1 MFNECAEAFTARG
14 NHVAGDDIGID
25 NVDTQPGKRIAYQC
39 LTGANA
45 ASQAHKERAALRRYC
60 HLAEYPIEVRSF
72 NFLLIEQG
80 YPARN
85 GEVRTI
91 RNGQV
96 FTLTLF
102 NHDHHTE
109 NSTHKR

>member
-1 MFNECAEAFTARG
+1 MFYECAEAFTAGG
-14 NHVAGDDIGID
+14 NYVAGDDIGID
-25 NVDTQPGKRIAYQC
+25 DVDTQLGKRIAYQC
-39 LTGANA
+39 LTGADT
-45 ASQAHKERAALRRYC
+45 ASQAYKEWAALRRFY

-85 GEVRTI
+85 GEIRTI